1 MWSAKSRCTD
11 SRIARLLI
19 QLSQV
24 LAQLTN
30 RPYGLRITSLPITS
44 LLIGSS
50 QTQNLQ
56 GILVDIEL
64 REISIRRGTPLS
76 A

>member
-1 MWSAKSRCTD
+1 MLINIVFLVND
-11 SRIARLLI
+11 II

-30 RPYGLRITSLPITS
+30 RFATNRPFGLRIASLPI
-44 LLIGSS
+44 GSS
-50 QTQNLQ
+50 HTQNLQ
-56 GILVDIEL
+56 GIFVDIEL
-64 REISIRRGTPLS
+64 REISLRRGTPLS